1 MDSNHHLTVLET
13 AMLAIAPHPL
23 AEWTGL
29 EPAHPFRITHGLA
42 NRCLTVRLT
51 TPLELLYYTE
61 Q

>member
-29 EPAHPFRITHGLA
+29 EPAHPFGLLA
-42 NRCLTVRLT
+42 V
-51 TPLELLYYTE
+51 
-61 Q
+61 